1 MWGLICNASGWMSHL
16 FGLVALHPGWAIVVA
31 FLAAIIEA
39 VAIVGTF
46 IPGTVIVMG
55 VAGAAAAAGQ
65 PMLPI
70 LGVAILGAV
79 IGDFLSYWVG
89 FHFRFT
95 VRGWWPLATRPQIMA
110 SADRFFARWGSFS
123 VALCRFIPVL
133 RSTVPLV
140 AGITG
145 MSRRRFLIANVTS
158 ALIWAPAHV
167 FPAQLAG
174 LSIDRLRDGDWMS
187 AAWLGAIVVVCGIAV
202 WLVHRRLTPL
212 VLAARRAEP

>member
-1 MWGLICNASGWMSHL
+1 
-16 FGLVALHPGWAIVVA
+16 
-31 FLAAIIEA
+31 
-39 VAIVGTF
+39 
-46 IPGTVIVMG
+46 
-55 VAGAAAAAGQ
+55 
-65 PMLPI
+65 
-70 LGVAILGAV
+70 
-79 IGDFLSYWVG
+79 
-89 FHFRFT
+89 